1 MKYEK
6 LREAAKKFTIFLAY
20 NANID
25 AIVRI
30 NSIKHLFT
38 QEDFKK
44 AKNRNPTKIKTKIDI
59 LAGILKEMQ
68 EEVGGELQT
77 NEKMSEWMKK
87 YIIPDEKRIGGQIGI
102 MSNFLSNL
110 GFNCLVYFP
119 LLSQEQSEFFE
130 RKSNLRFLTSEGW
143 KKLDD
148 YYFNTVTKT
157 NWVFEFKKGESLF
170 GVKAKG
176 TSRFIA
182 ASRPDQDR
190 IKSQLIMK
198 KAKEINQRADI
209 AILSGYQDVRKKYS
223 DSDYKEQLK
232 AGKEFLKKLTIPSQL
247 EFAHVADPDIRNRI
261 VRDIA
266 KNVDVLSMDSEEIIS
281 MLDALGLY
289 PEGKKD
295 VIWNYKALKIILDE
309 LNLKCAKVHTKHYF
323 LSVSRNYLERKNI
336 ENAYKIVRN
345 FNYAKCEKG
354 FIKSWD
360 DLELAS
366 KVRPSAKGLREKKT
380 LEKYLKN
387 SEDVD
392 VVIVPNKIHP
402 APKFTVGLG
411 DVISAGSFAIE
422 NLLSVIE

>member
-6 LREAAKKFTIFLAY
+6 LREMAKNFTIFLAY

-25 AIVRI
+25 AIVRVKR
-30 NSIKHLFT
+30 IKHLFT
-38 QEDFKK
+38 PEDFKK
-44 AKNRNPTKIKTKIDI
+44 AKNRNPTKIKTKIDL

-68 EEVGGELQT
+68 EEVGGELQMDE
-77 NEKMSEWMKK
+77 NMSEWMKK
-87 YIIPDEKRIGGQIGI
+87 HIVPDEKRIGGQIGI
-102 MSNFLSNL
+102 MSNFLCNL

-119 LLSQEQSEFFE
+119 LLSKEQSEFFE
-130 RKSNLRFLTSEGW
+130 RKSNLRFLTPEGW
-143 KKLDD
+143 KKLGD

-157 NWVFEFKKGESLF
+157 NWIFEFKRGESLF
-170 GVKAKG
+170 NIKAKE

-182 ASRPDQDR
+182 ASRPDEDR
-190 IKSQLIMK
+190 IKSPLLMEKIE
-198 KAKEINQRADI
+198 EINQRANI
-209 AILSGYQDVRKKYS
+209 AILSGYHDVRKRYS

-247 EFAHVADPDIRNRI
+247 EFAHVVDLDIRDCI
-261 VRDIA
+261 VRYIA

-281 MLDALGLY
+281 ILDALGMY
-289 PEGKKD
+289 PDEKKD

-309 LNLKCAKVHTKHYF
+309 LNLKCVKMHTKHYF

-336 ENAYKIVRN
+336 ENAYKISRN
-345 FNYAKCEKG
+345 FNYAKCERG
-354 FIKSWD
+354 FVKSWD
-360 DLELAS
+360 DLKLAS
-366 KVRPSAKGLREKKT
+366 RVRPSTKGLKEKKK

-411 DVISAGSFAIE
+411 DVLSVGSFSIE
-422 NLLSVIE
+422 NLLSVRR